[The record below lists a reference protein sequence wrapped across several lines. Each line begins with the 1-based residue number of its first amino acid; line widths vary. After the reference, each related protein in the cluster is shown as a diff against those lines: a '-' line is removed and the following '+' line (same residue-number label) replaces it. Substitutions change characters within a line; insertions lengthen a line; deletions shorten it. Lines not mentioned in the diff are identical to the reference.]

1 MTGIRRLLI
10 AIDGSDYAQRAVDF
24 VGALAPESGTE
35 LIILM
40 VVEPLPPISI
50 ARDPFFG
57 SHTRA
62 LIREYL
68 EAQRRT
74 AKGVV
79 DAAAAL
85 LRRPGV
91 NVEVLVRLGTP
102 KREIVRI
109 SRQRRSDLIV
119 LGARGLGGF
128 MGLALGSVSH
138 YVAEHATASVLVV
151 KAHDDAGVV
160 PVGRPWRVVAAVDG
174 SPRSDAVIAFIEC
187 LAWSDVVHVR
197 VVTVGEVGR
206 LVPPEVANA
215 AERRASQIAGH
226 AVERLHA
233 VFPGSEAVTRL
244 GSAAAEIVELARTWP
259 ADLVVVGTRG
269 RTGLR
274 ATILGSVSR
283 QILAHA
289 PFSVCVA
296 RSADV
301 AGSNDA
307 QHPRG
312 QALPRVAP

>member
-91 NVEVLVRLGTP
+91 NVEVLVRLVTP

-151 KAHDDAGVV
+151 KAHDETGVV
-160 PVGRPWRVVAAVDG
+160 PVGRPWHVVAAVDG
-174 SPRSDAVIAFIEC
+174 SPQSDAMIAFVEG
-187 LAWSDVVHVR
+187 LPWSDGVHIR
-197 VVTVGEVGR
+197 VVTVGEVGSM
-206 LVPPEVANA
+206 VPREVADI
-215 AERRASQIAGH
+215 AERTASQIAAQ
-226 AVERLHA
+226 AVERLRA
-233 VFPGSEAVTRL
+233 LFPTTEGVTRL
-244 GSAAAEIVELARTWP
+244 GSPAAEIVEMARSWP
-259 ADLVVVGTRG
+259 TDLVVVGTRG

-283 QILAHA
+283 QVLSHA
-289 PFSVCVA
+289 PCAVCVA
-296 RSADV
+296 RSAMI
-301 AGSNDA
+301 A
-307 QHPRG
+307 R
-312 QALPRVAP
+312 